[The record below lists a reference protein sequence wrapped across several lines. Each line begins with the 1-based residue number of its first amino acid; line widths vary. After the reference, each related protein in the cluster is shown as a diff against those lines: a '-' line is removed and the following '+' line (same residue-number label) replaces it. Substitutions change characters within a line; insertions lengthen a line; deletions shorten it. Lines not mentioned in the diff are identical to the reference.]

1 MEGMNFI
8 YEDELPIDISKEE
21 YNNWY
26 KQSEIAI
33 VRVGPR
39 LHFTTKNCWCCPS
52 LKYVDSDTGNKLWVH
67 NDPQ

>member
-39 LHFTTKNCWCCPS
+39 LHYK
-52 LKYVDSDTGNKLWVH
+52 KLLVLSFS
-67 NDPQ
+67 